1 MLPLKLNI
9 FFYRLLFFSRNPKRS
24 ILHILSQNEDYSRI
38 TISDLK
44 KYMTDTKVIIEAG
57 SADGVDTLLFAKNFA
72 KATIFAIEPVKKQYD
87 FLLEKFKQFDNI
99 KLTQVALSSRT
110 EPVSIFVGKSN
121 GEIGGMGSS
130 SLLKPTLHNHYF
142 PQINFSEMQV
152 AEAVTLDKFIKDND
166 IKIVDLL
173 WLDIQGMELN
183 VMQSSEFAIRQ
194 KVKLIHLEISRIK
207 FYDAMPSEKNIRLFL
222 KNIGF
227 HCVIDKV
234 GAISGNALYL
244 NSNIRK

>member
-1 MLPLKLNI
+1 MLPLKLSL
-9 FFYRLLFFSRNPKRS
+9 FFYRLMFFSKNPKKS
-24 ILHILSQNEDYSRI
+24 IIHILSQNKDYSRI

-57 SADGVDTLLFAKNFA
+57 SADGVDTLLFAKNFD
-72 KATIFAIEPVKKQYD
+72 KATVFALEPVQKQYN

-99 KLTQVALSSRT
+99 KLARLALSSRS
-110 EPVSIFVGKSN
+110 EPASIFIGNSN

-142 PQINFSEMQV
+142 PEINFSETQIT
-152 AEAVTLDKFIKDND
+152 EAVTLDKFVKDNN
-166 IKIVDLL
+166 IEIVDLL
-173 WLDIQGMELN
+173 WLDIQGMELE
-183 VMQSSEFAIRQ
+183 VMQSSELTIRR

-207 FYDAMPSEKNIRLFL
+207 FYDAMPSEKQIRLFL

-227 HCVIDKV
+227 CCVIDKV

-244 NSNIRK
+244 NSNIKN

>member
-9 FFYRLLFFSRNPKRS
+9 FFYRLLFFSKNPKKC
-24 ILHILSQNEDYSRI
+24 ILHILSRNKDYSRI

-57 SADGVDTLLFAKNFA
+57 SADGVDTLLFAKNFD
-72 KATIFAIEPVKKQYD
+72 KATIFAIEPVEKQYA
-87 FLLEKFKQFDNI
+87 FLLEKFKRFNNI
-99 KLTQVALSSRT
+99 KLTRVALSSRT

-130 SLLKPTLHNHYF
+130 SLLKPTLHKHYF
-142 PQINFSEMQV
+142 PQINFSETQI

-166 IKIVDLL
+166 IEIVDLL
-173 WLDIQGMELN
+173 WLDIQGMELD
-183 VMQSSEFAIRQ
+183 VMKSSEFEIRR

-207 FYDAMPSEKNIRLFL
+207 FYDAMPSEKDIRSFL
-222 KNIGF
+222 ENIGF
-227 HCVIDKV
+227 RCVIDKV

-244 NSNIRK
+244 NLNIGK